1 MADID
6 SRCQE
11 LLDEYQALRRR
22 LEEDDFMNPDIDDAA
37 LSKEDLED
45 RERLEEL
52 KEMLED
58 ECDIEILDDGEADID
73 LPDHA
78 DGPPSEPMG
87 FDAN

>member
-6 SRCQE
+6 SNCKE

-22 LEEDDFMNPDIDDAA
+22 LEEVDFTNPDIDDST
-37 LSKEDLED
+37 LSAEDLED
-45 RERLEEL
+45 RERLEEIQ
-52 KEMLED
+52 EMLED

-78 DGPPSEPMG
+78 DGLPSEPMG
-87 FDAN
+87 FAAD